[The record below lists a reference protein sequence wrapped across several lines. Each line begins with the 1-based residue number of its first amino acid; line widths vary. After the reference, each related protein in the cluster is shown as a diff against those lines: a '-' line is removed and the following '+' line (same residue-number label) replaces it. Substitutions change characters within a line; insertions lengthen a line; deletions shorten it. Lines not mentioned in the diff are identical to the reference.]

1 MWKERYKIGAPLV
14 DQQHKELFKRVSAF
28 IQVVQS
34 DVPWELK
41 IEKVKETLS
50 FMQRYVIEHFEAEEK
65 FQEEIG
71 YPGLEE
77 HRKIH
82 EQFKG
87 AIQQYVDRFEKEGF
101 TKKLVQEF
109 AGKLM
114 TWLILHVAG
123 DDQKIG
129 EYYKS
134 IGGEKK

>member
-41 IEKVKETLS
+41 VEKVKETLS

-101 TKKLVQEF
+101 TKKLV
-109 AGKLM
+109 
-114 TWLILHVAG
+114 
-123 DDQKIG
+123 
-129 EYYKS
+129 
-134 IGGEKK
+134 